1 MNYSRTNKIPIII
14 DQFHDEKLIHIIPSL
29 GKAIQCF
36 CCLWQINDYDQTSIF
51 MILFFVLST
60 LTNSICNVI
69 GCNIENMFICNVA
82 GSNIVNT
89 NVRCRVIEHICI
101 KYTKHKQQKNG
112 KNIYLKG
119 HRLMKVSLNFCM
131 YSVTV
136 AIEVGPTPTNRIIAH
151 CSFA

>member
-1 MNYSRTNKIPIII
+1 M
-14 DQFHDEKLIHIIPSL
+14 
-29 GKAIQCF
+29 
-36 CCLWQINDYDQTSIF
+36 
-51 MILFFVLST
+51 
-60 LTNSICNVI
+60 I

-89 NVRCRVIEHICI
+89 NVRSRVIEHICI

-119 HRLMKVSLNFCM
+119 HRLMKVSLNFYM

-136 AIEVGPTPTNRIIAH
+136 AIEVGPTPTN
-151 CSFA
+151 